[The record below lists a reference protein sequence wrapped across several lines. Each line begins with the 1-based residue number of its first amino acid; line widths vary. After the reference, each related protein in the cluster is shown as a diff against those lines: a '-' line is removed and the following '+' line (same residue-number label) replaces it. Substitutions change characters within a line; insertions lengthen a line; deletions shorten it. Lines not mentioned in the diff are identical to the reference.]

1 VRLEKN
7 RPVVGVN
14 RRVGDFK
21 QHGCD

>member
-14 RRVGDFK
+14 RRVGNVK